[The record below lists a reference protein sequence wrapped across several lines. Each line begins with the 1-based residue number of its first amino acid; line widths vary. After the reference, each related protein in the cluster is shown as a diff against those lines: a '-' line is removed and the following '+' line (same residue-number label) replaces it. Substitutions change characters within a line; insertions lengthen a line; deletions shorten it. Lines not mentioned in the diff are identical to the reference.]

1 MQQFSFFVIN
11 PINLSSQ
18 SHKWNSERA
27 WCITVKQNVRIS
39 KGKYSSIDQY
49 HVHVKKKKKSLNH
62 KNKINKFYQVVIIL
76 SRRITC
82 NSIGT
87 VITIIC

>member
-49 HVHVKKKKKSLNH
+49 HVHVKKKNSLNH